1 MRRFLKIYKEKG
13 KGNAMIYVYIEM
25 DEKLYQAWKNYFE
38 VSSLIGIWNRCTWI
52 KNVMAHVDS

>member
-38 VSSLIGIWNRCTWI
+38 VSSLIGI
-52 KNVMAHVDS
+52 